1 MKTTHQVSAH
11 PGTGTGASSPP
22 LFRANAGW
30 SCALLTTLLLF
41 GFFTDA
47 WSQTLP
53 LEIRQELIRHNL
65 RKANGL
71 PISTVTNVPPG
82 SDGRGPTLAQQQAAG
97 LTEVSATSN
106 QFGGFVAFGAVARP
120 GTTNLNPVQSLAA
133 NAARLDLPRINVGSV
148 VVMAMLRGRAGTPVL
163 GRSVSFQ
170 FGEIIPRPNTDE
182 YGVLL
187 STVNTNVVPHRPAQ
201 SPESYWLPEP
211 YTAANHLYTGY
222 YWSPHAQAVFAVN
235 PGPLL
240 VPWRRSAPS
249 TVSSPLAG
257 VGNVL
262 VLGVSYVVAT
272 NQYVVSGSAVKKP
285 RLMYWTERSFA
296 DTGKP
301 VTVPSARVGAVN
313 VVYNNNFPE
322 RVPAEVV
329 IPGAAPI
336 VTSNTLQE
344 VRTLWFDDTGG
355 QAGGQIRAYNV
366 EGRIF
371 MEILGDVRGANTRQ
385 HLGFEIID
393 VIRQPAANDVTIEL
407 GEKLTAYPGG
417 VPGDA
422 QLFPEPLLF
431 VGQNFTFQHNPAGNT
446 KPNYYAIRET
456 INQNDL
462 QVHWLE
468 EGLEGLKWPLRFVRY
483 KQIWPED
490 VAKYSHYIRPV
501 VATESEAKAT
511 AVPLPAPNAPS
522 IDYQDPLDQPRG
534 KLTENFA
541 YYSFLDVYHPAHRA
555 LLRFTMGE
563 FIRFERVFSWLDQN
577 LRDRNLSLPSF
588 ASTFAT
594 TPANARAYGN
604 SYVADG
610 ILHLIDAVDGQAGSY
625 IIGDFATGQP
635 VENFRATFTAR
646 LGGSTSPLPADG
658 FSFNFGALPDGLI
671 PGGEEGIADGLAVTF
686 DLFDNG
692 VLDAAPGISIK
703 LNGVQQAVV
712 ALGIATAANGNP
724 NADPPGTLPIPRDP
738 ATGELLTLT
747 TGDDF
752 VPVEIILRRG
762 GRMDVSFRGVK
773 VLENI
778 ATGYVPRPGRFGFSA
793 RAGGANSTE
802 WIDNLAIIVNDDIGV
817 GGPAFANSV
826 ATNLNSWVGN
836 ATFNWPDASIRPRVV
851 NARVFV
857 GDRLTAP
864 PGEIGQAPGTNYLA
878 GFIRESEGDLYYPA
892 AYVDPFAAG
901 FEAANRGAIIPVNA
915 LPAKDRLEVWWF
927 RQNQVNVT
935 QGFVPSYWP
944 AVIGRYDLAWPETPA
959 EIVLASNDGSGP
971 LMSLQAE
978 GNIYFQHDR
987 SRAGYNPNE
996 EHALVQGG
1004 QAFALRDDLNVT
1016 STNGYTSAPFVLL
1029 TYRESD
1035 GRPAIR
1041 PFKVLREKPELGI
1054 TFDYSREA
1062 GTILQPPMPLPLLE
1076 KPLAPNIAGQ
1086 PPKNLN
1092 TEIGDYSVSASSRL
1106 TAGSFT
1112 SHSLT
1117 TTARHFA
1124 RRFDPLALQNRLAPA
1139 APVWFFPTNVS
1150 ATSLDGWLSN
1160 LRPLKL
1166 SPWGGNQHP
1175 LANRWRFAAILP
1187 AGLTASTA
1195 RALLYDT
1202 VAGICWSITVSE
1214 VNTASQYVEVLFDS
1228 PTPPSAKAATTLVMT
1243 ITGPAANAFAGQ
1255 RLASESLPSNIADA
1269 SLRNFYSRFT
1279 LQDRKGNTWFY
1290 RGPHA
1295 ATESPSLVMQFYY
1308 RTLPSFY
1315 FPSLERAEQPPVG
1328 TITPYLRP
1336 RNPDGSFA
1344 GDPVFGN
1351 RLQPQSGDGNPLGI
1365 IYRPVWPQNVPVLQ
1379 MAETLTTPKRGLPA
1393 VRGQTSLEILYQQSQ
1408 VAGGVAHESAILHDP
1423 TREKSF
1429 ALSQRGNAARL
1440 DGIPPS
1446 VKTQSYQGKTYFPN
1460 LPPHLVERLSFDPNR
1475 GAHGELVFK
1484 GQFVDAALGDKY
1496 VFLNVLGESDAMEL
1510 KNVCV
1515 AEDSK
1520 KAQWD
1525 AAIDGLATTL
1535 ETFIENPAQP
1545 RTYIPSAPERVS
1557 AHEIARIKNDDV
1569 AVDSYALS
1577 ATGPGTGYISLI
1589 AGNGRAFTPE
1599 GDPVTVAILKVVPGL
1614 YRGEVNIVESS
1625 NPLNERLTLQQ
1636 VIDLAAKAEDY
1647 AFQWKIASPVDG
1659 LPPAV
1664 YQNTPRSLL
1673 SDGVWSHLRFPRE
1686 SDHASSVANASE
1698 SRLFQ
1703 DASTSISPVSR
1714 VSYSTVKFDDGRFRF
1729 AVPAQPAHGL
1739 AAGNHVVL
1747 RKTDGTPVF
1756 GTVHALTTAT
1766 NLEVS
1771 VDPNQTVS
1779 IAADEIGAL
1788 DERVVTNGVQSIV
1801 VRQFNEPPGNYSQY
1815 WLSLDLDGALGAV
1828 VYLDGQPIVKAN
1840 TGQGDSPSTAP
1851 PSGLFPL
1858 TRAYRLNAADV
1869 AGGTLNADGSRSH
1882 NIAVELIS
1890 GAFPGQSIPFN
1901 VRLEAFVSIDV
1912 TAQQWLPLDADRHP
1926 DGVRAVLGGQADV
1939 RSLADNYLIMR
1950 YQPRKSDHAS
1960 FVPDGLGG
1968 NAVWSQWTT
1977 PQLAEGWIKRVLKG
1991 INPFNQRIT
2000 DLFNNSVNTDVSI
2013 VAQAGQRWEGDLAL
2027 NLESLN
2033 NAGLIE
2039 IYETVLNRG
2048 KMLSVR
2054 GGINYGPANDA
2065 LLLAAGYLNDLYLA
2079 LGNEAWADASNPT
2092 IGIGTKDNTYGAV
2105 ATALFSFKGQLP
2117 SVLDEELALLRGRDD
2132 FLLPGVELRPVYNR
2146 MVWNYTRG
2154 IDAGEVVYALN
2165 YNILDQNGDGTINAD
2180 DARRLYPQGHGDAYG
2195 HYLTALKGYYAL
2207 LLDNNFDWVPRIE
2220 AVTVLGHPVSVDYQ
2234 DERKFAAAAG
2244 ALARA
2249 GKQTFDLTW
2258 RRDYQSGAANG
2269 WAHFAA
2275 TKANTISRSTPTTR
2289 YWGLDHWAVRTGQ
2302 GAFLNWVVGNAILPD
2317 QDPDPAHQGSIQQID
2332 RTTVPEL
2339 KELVAVSTSLQTA
2352 MDNAEAGHTPLG
2364 LPSTTIPFDLNPN
2377 VVVGTESNTHFEQVY
2392 LRAKRAL
2399 NNAVVSFDDAK
2410 DVTRL
2415 LRSEQD
2421 SLADFRTTVNKQE
2434 LAYTNALIELYG
2446 TPYPDD
2452 IGPGRTYRTG
2462 FNGPD
2467 TIHYMY
2473 VDTKELTFNG
2483 PQGAL
2488 LDPTSDV
2495 TWRIDTQ
2502 TFQPGWAGQ
2511 DFISTFGWIQPAF
2524 IGAIDGSSRT
2534 DDYLANTNLFIEYN
2548 LASHGFFRKPAV
2560 WTGQRASPGK
2570 IQQAIS
2576 DIVKARNA
2584 AFAAFYWA
2592 DAAKYDLDWAITSLE
2607 QKKSSFERIRDV
2619 REQILT
2625 AQTVADTARLA
2636 YDKTADSID
2645 QTISD
2650 LTSTTDTS
2658 RDAVPNSFVA
2668 GLAFGGDL
2676 LAPVRA
2682 AIQVAAGVTAN
2693 FLGWGKL
2700 AATSVQ
2706 RSLDQATTTANRY
2719 LEFNEVAPEEFNQEL
2734 REAVSTVR
2742 DKVYGMNNNFMTINQ
2757 RLQELDDAQ
2766 RKYRSLLAEGD
2777 RTQQERQI
2785 FRQRAAAVIQGYRTR
2800 DAAFRVFRNEKLERY
2815 KTLFDLAAQYA
2826 FMAAQAYDYE
2836 TGLLHTDE
2844 GKEFINRIVR
2854 ARALGIVQGGEPQF
2868 AGGDTG
2874 DPGLSSA
2881 LAEMFTDWTVVKGR
2895 LGFNAPDAYGTT
2907 VSLRTENYRILPG
2920 TNGANNWKD
2929 VLNQAR
2935 KANLLDDPDVRRYC
2949 LQIDPG
2955 NPAGAGPVPGLVL
2968 EFSTTIARGLNLFG
2982 RALAADDH
2990 AYSSSSFATKIFAA
3004 GVALEGYQ
3012 GLDDPAANEGA
3023 VGGSG
3028 AQTPPDPNLAFLD
3041 PSRLSATP
3049 YIYLIPVGVDSMRSP
3064 ALGDGTAVRTWNV
3077 DDVAIPLPFNIG
3089 GSTFSSAQLYQSSD
3103 SLTEQP
3109 FVIRKHQAFRPVSSA
3124 SLFDPAIYVGAGLK
3138 RSQWT
3143 NNRLV
3148 GRSIWNSQWKLV
3160 IPGETLL
3167 NNPDEGLE
3175 RLVRTLQDI
3184 KLHFV
3189 TYSYSGD

>member
-1 MKTTHQVSAH
+1 MKTPHHNSSP
-11 PGTGTGASSPP
+11 PGTGTRAASRSE
-22 LFRANAGW
+22 ASAGW
-30 SCALLTTLLLF
+30 SRALFTTLLLF
-41 GFFTDA
+41 GFLAEA

-53 LEIRQELIRHNL
+53 LEIRQESIRHNL

-71 PISTVTNVPPG
+71 PISTVTNLPPG

-120 GTTNLNPVQSLAA
+120 GTTNLNPAQSLAA
-133 NAARLDLPRINVGSV
+133 NAERLNLPRIQASSAV
-148 VVMAMLRGRAGTPVL
+148 VLAMLRARVGAPALSRAI
-163 GRSVSFQ
+163 SFQ
-170 FGEIIPRPNTDE
+170 FGEIVPRPNSDE

-187 STVNTNVVPHRPAQ
+187 STVNTNVVPNRPAQ

-211 YTAANHLYTGY
+211 HTTENHFNTGY

-240 VPWRRSAPS
+240 VPWRRSVASTIASPPS
-249 TVSSPLAG
+249 G

-393 VIRQPAANDVTIEL
+393 VIRQPAAHDVTIEL

-417 VPGDA
+417 VPSDA
-422 QLFPEPLLF
+422 QLSPEPLLL
-431 VGQNFTFQHNPAGNT
+431 VGQNFTFQHNPAGAS
-446 KPNYYAIRET
+446 KPNYYAVRET

-468 EGLEGLKWPLRFVRY
+468 EGLEGLKWPFRFVRY
-483 KQIWPED
+483 QQVWPDD
-490 VAKYSHYIRPV
+490 VAKFSHYIRPT
-501 VATESEAKAT
+501 VATESDAKAT
-511 AVPLPAPNAPS
+511 AVPLPSQNAPA
-522 IDYQDPLDQPRG
+522 IAYQDPLDQPRG

-541 YYSFLDVYHPAHRA
+541 YYSFLDAEHPAHRA
-555 LLRFTMGE
+555 LLRFTVGE
-563 FIRFERVFSWLDQN
+563 FIRFERVFSWLDQS
-577 LRDRNLSLPSF
+577 LRDRNLALPSF
-588 ASTFAT
+588 ASTFSV
-594 TPANARAYGN
+594 TPPGAGAYGN
-604 SYVADG
+604 TYVADG
-610 ILHLIDAVDGQAGSY
+610 ILHLIDATDGQAGSY
-625 IIGDFATGQP
+625 IINDFAAGQL
-635 VENFRATFTAR
+635 VENFRATFAAR
-646 LGGSTSPLPADG
+646 LGGATSVLPADG
-658 FSFNFGALPDGLI
+658 FSFNFGAVPDGLI
-671 PGGEEGIADGLAVTF
+671 PGGEEGIADGLTVSF
-686 DLFDNG
+686 DLFDNAAA
-692 VLDAAPGISIK
+692 DAAPGISIK
-703 LNGVQQAVV
+703 LNGVQKAVV
-712 ALGIATAANGNP
+712 AMGITATINANLS
-724 NADPPGTLPIPRDP
+724 ADPPGTLPVPRHP
-738 ATGELLTLT
+738 VTGELLTLT

-752 VPVEIILRRG
+752 VPVEIILHRG

-778 ATGYVPRPGRFGFSA
+778 ATGYSPRTGRFGFAA

-802 WIDNLAIIVNDDIGV
+802 WIDNLAIVVNDDIDV
-817 GGPAFANSV
+817 GSPNFGHSV
-826 ATNLNSWVGN
+826 ATNLNSWIGN
-836 ATFNWPDASIRPRVV
+836 ATFHWPDTAIRPRVV
-851 NARVFV
+851 NSTVFV

-864 PGEIGQAPGTNYLA
+864 VGEIGQAPGTNYLA
-878 GFIRESEGDLYYPA
+878 GFIRETEGDLYYPA
-892 AYVDPFAAG
+892 AYVDPFAGG
-901 FEAANRGAIIPVNA
+901 FEAANRGAIIAVNSM
-915 LPAKDRLEVWWF
+915 PGKDRLEVWWF

-935 QGFVPSYWP
+935 QGFQPSYWP
-944 AVIGRYDLAWPETPA
+944 AVIGRYQLQWPNNPA

-971 LMSLQAE
+971 LVSLQAN
-978 GNIYFQHDR
+978 GSIYYQNDR
-987 SRAGYNPNE
+987 SRPGYNPNE

-1016 STNGYTSAPFVLL
+1016 TANEFTSQPYVLL
-1029 TYRESD
+1029 AYTESD

-1054 TFDYSREA
+1054 TFDYARDA

-1092 TEIGDYSVSASSRL
+1092 TEIGAYSVRTSSQA

-1117 TTARHFA
+1117 TSARHFA
-1124 RRFDPLALQNRLAPA
+1124 HRFDPLALQNPQVPA
-1139 APVWFFPTNVS
+1139 APLWFFPTNV
-1150 ATSLDGWLSN
+1150 TTTTLDGWVSN
-1160 LRPLKL
+1160 LRPSKL
-1166 SPWGGNQHP
+1166 GLWGGNQNA
-1175 LANRWRFAAILP
+1175 LANRWRFAMSIP
-1187 AGLTASTA
+1187 PGLTAGA
-1195 RALLYDT
+1195 APALLYDT
-1202 VAGICWSITVSE
+1202 VAGTSWSISVTE
-1214 VNTASQYVEVLFDS
+1214 VNTASHYVEVQFAGA
-1228 PTPPSAKAATTLVMT
+1228 TPQSARSATTLVMT
-1243 ITGPAANAFAGQ
+1243 IAGPGANAFAGQ
-1255 RLASESLPSNIADA
+1255 RLASEPLPTTIADA
-1269 SLRNFYSRFT
+1269 SLRNFYGVFT

-1290 RGPHA
+1290 RGPHTP
-1295 ATESPSLVMQFYY
+1295 TESPSLVMQFYY
-1308 RTLPSFY
+1308 RTLPGFF
-1315 FPSLERAEQPPVG
+1315 FPSLALAQQPPVG

-1365 IYRPVWPQNVPVLQ
+1365 TYRPVWPQNVPVLQ

-1408 VAGGVAHESAILHDP
+1408 VAAGMAHESAVLHDP

-1429 ALSQRGNAARL
+1429 ALGQPGDVATL

-1460 LPPHLVERLSFDPNR
+1460 LPPHLVERLYFDANR
-1475 GAHGELVFK
+1475 SAQGELVFK

-1496 VFLNVLGESDAMEL
+1496 VFLNVLGAGDTAEL
-1510 KNVCV
+1510 KALCV

-1520 KAQWD
+1520 KARWD
-1525 AAIDGLATTL
+1525 AAIDGLATIL

-1545 RTYIPSAPERVS
+1545 RTYIPSAPERVG
-1557 AHEIARIKNDDV
+1557 AGEIARIKNDDV

-1577 ATGPGTGYISLI
+1577 ATGPGTGFVSLI

-1599 GDPVTVAILKVVPGL
+1599 GDPVTVAILKVVNTL

-1625 NPLNERLTLQQ
+1625 NPLNEKLTLQQ
-1636 VIDLAAKAEDY
+1636 VVDLAAKAEDY
-1647 AFQWKIASPVDG
+1647 SFQWKIASPVDG

-1664 YQNTPRSLL
+1664 YQNTHRSLL
-1673 SDGVWSHLRFPRE
+1673 SDGVWSHLRFPLE
-1686 SDHASSVANASE
+1686 SDQAASVAATSE
-1698 SRLFQ
+1698 SRLFR
-1703 DASTSISPVSR
+1703 DVSTTVSPVSR
-1714 VSYSTVKFDDGRFRF
+1714 VSYSAVEFGDGRFRF
-1729 AVPAQPAHGL
+1729 AVPGSPAHGL
-1739 AAGNHVVL
+1739 TAGNRLAL
-1747 RKTDGTPVF
+1747 RKTDGTTVF
-1756 GTVHALTTAT
+1756 ATVHALTTAT
-1766 NLEVS
+1766 NIEVS
-1771 VDPNQTVS
+1771 VDPNQSVS
-1779 IAADEIGAL
+1779 ITADEIGTL
-1788 DERVVTNGVQSIV
+1788 DERVLTNGVQSIV
-1801 VRQFNEPPGNYSQY
+1801 FRQFDEPPDNFSQY
-1815 WLSLDLDGALGAV
+1815 WLSLDLDDALGAV
-1828 VYLDGQPIVKAN
+1828 VYLDGQPILKVN
-1840 TGQGDSPSTAP
+1840 TGEGDSSSTTP
-1851 PSGLFPL
+1851 PGGLFPL
-1858 TRAYRLNAADV
+1858 SRVYRLNPGDM
-1869 AGGTLNADGSRSH
+1869 AGGSLNANGSRTH
-1882 NIAVELIS
+1882 TIAVELIS
-1890 GAFPGQSIPFN
+1890 GALPGRFIPFN
-1901 VRLEAFVSIDV
+1901 VRLEAFTSIDV
-1912 TAQQWLPLDADRHP
+1912 TSQQWLPLDADRYP
-1926 DGVRAVLGGQADV
+1926 DGVRAVLGGNADV

-2013 VAQAGQRWEGDLAL
+2013 VAQAGQRWEGDVAL
-2027 NLESLN
+2027 NLDSLN

-2065 LLLAAGYLNDLYLA
+2065 LLLAAGYLNDLYMV
-2079 LGNEAWADASNPT
+2079 LGHEAWADASNPT

-2117 SVLDEELALLRGRDD
+2117 SVLEEELALLRGRDD

-2154 IDAGEVVYALN
+2154 IDAGEVIYALN
-2165 YNILDQNGDGTINAD
+2165 YNVLDQNTDGVVNAD

-2220 AVTVLGHPVSVDYQ
+2220 AVTVLGKPVSVDYQ

-2258 RRDYQSGAANG
+2258 RRDYQSGTGHG
-2269 WAHFAA
+2269 WSHFAA
-2275 TKANTISRSTPTTR
+2275 TKANTTSRSTPTTR
-2289 YWGLDHWAVRTGQ
+2289 YWGLDHWASRTGQ
-2302 GAFLNWVVGNAILPD
+2302 GAYLNWVVGNAILPD
-2317 QDPDPAHQGSIQQID
+2317 HDPDPSHQGSIQQID

-2339 KELVAVSTSLQTA
+2339 KELASVSTSLQTA

-2364 LPSTTIPFDLNPN
+2364 LPSTTVPFDLNPN
-2377 VVVGTESNTHFEQVY
+2377 VVVGIESNTHFEQVY

-2399 NNAVVSFDDAK
+2399 NNAIVSFDDAK

-2421 SLADFRTTVNKQE
+2421 SQAEFRTVVNQQE

-2446 TPYPDD
+2446 TPYPED

-2462 FNGPD
+2462 FTGPD

-2473 VDTKELTFNG
+2473 VDTKELTFTG

-2488 LDPTSDV
+2488 LDPTSDA

-2502 TFQPGWAGQ
+2502 TFQPDWAGQ
-2511 DFISTFGWIQPAF
+2511 DLISTFGWINPAR
-2524 IGAIDGSSRT
+2524 IGVVDGTSAT
-2534 DDYLANTNLFIEYN
+2534 EDYSQNTNLFIQYT
-2548 LASHGFFRKPAV
+2548 LSSHGFFKKPTA
-2560 WTGQRASPGK
+2560 WIGQRPSPGK

-2576 DIVKARNA
+2576 DLVKARNA
-2584 AFAAFYWA
+2584 AYASFYWA
-2592 DAAKYDLDWAITSLE
+2592 DAAKYDLDWAIVSLR
-2607 QKKSSFERIRDV
+2607 QKISSRAKIRQAQSDILDADIV
-2619 REQILT
+2619 LAKADLAFGLTIDTLNQI
-2625 AQTVADTARLA
+2625 
-2636 YDKTADSID
+2636 
-2645 QTISD
+2645 ISD
-2650 LTSTTDTS
+2650 LTSVTDIS
-2658 RDAVPNSFVA
+2658 ADAIPDSFIA
-2668 GLAFGGDL
+2668 GLAAGGDVFPGIHN
-2676 LAPVRA
+2676 AIISVGGYA
-2682 AIQVAAGVTAN
+2682 ASAIRWGE
-2693 FLGWGKL
+2693 LGI
-2700 AATSVQ
+2700 TSAQ
-2706 RSLDQATTTANRY
+2706 RSLEYAIKTSNRY
-2719 LEFNEVAPEEFNQEL
+2719 IEFNEIAPEEFNQQL

-2757 RLQELDDAQ
+2757 RLQELDDAE

-2777 RTQQERQI
+2777 RIQQERQI

-2800 DAAFRVFRNEKLERY
+2800 DAAFRIFRNEKLERY

-2836 TGLLHTDE
+2836 TGLLHTDQ
-2844 GKEFINRIVR
+2844 GREFINRIVR

-2868 AGGDTG
+2868 AGSDTG

-2881 LAEMFTDWTVVKGR
+2881 MAEMFADWSVLKGR
-2895 LGFNAPDAYGTT
+2895 LGFNTPDAYGTT

-2920 TNGANNWKD
+2920 TNGANNWRD
-2929 VLNQAR
+2929 ILNQAR

-2955 NPAGAGPVPGLVL
+2955 NGLPVPGLVL

-2982 RALAADDH
+2982 HALAADDH

-3028 AQTPPDPNLAFLD
+3028 AQSPPDPNLAFLD

-3064 ALGDGTAVRTWNV
+3064 ALGDTSAVRTWNV

-3089 GSTFSSAQLYQSSD
+3089 GSAFSSAQLYQSSD
-3103 SLTEQP
+3103 SLTEEP

-3124 SLFDPAIYVGAGLK
+3124 SLFDPAIYAVAGLK

-3148 GRSIWNSQWKLV
+3148 GRSVWNSQWKLI
-3160 IPGETLL
+3160 IPGDTLL
-3167 NNPDEGLE
+3167 NNPDDGLE
-3175 RLVRTLQDI
+3175 RRLRTLQDI

-3189 TYSYSGD
+3189 TYSYSGN